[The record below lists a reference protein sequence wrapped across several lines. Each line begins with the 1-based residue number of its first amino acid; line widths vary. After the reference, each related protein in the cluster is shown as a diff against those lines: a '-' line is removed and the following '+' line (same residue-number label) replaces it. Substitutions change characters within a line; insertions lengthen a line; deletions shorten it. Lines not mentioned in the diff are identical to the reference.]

1 MKLNGKQVISLKN
14 IYELKPHIDNNI
26 VFCCNK
32 SDVVKTYSKKLEA
45 LDRVETAVKVKLKKA
60 MMIIYISS
68 IFLKEIKILSSKL
81 KLHKYEFAN
90 GIKEIL
96 AKLYNGITFFLEE
109 LLQKTKITRTFKA
122 FFTLMIVRIFF
133 AILKNG
139 ESLFS
144 KDRVSP
150 KSQLITF

>member
-144 KDRVSP
+144 KDVDNQ
-150 KSQLITF
+150 KTE